1 MHGGEKKYK
10 RYLQLPHLSQLEPS
24 RLKGKMCHAQRM
36 LRVHRVIVSSHAA
49 FIVQTVARRLTDRRD
64 DADDADR
71 EQDTTTKATLQGAYQ
86 GANDQEDDASDL
98 ERDNSY
104 FIVPSWAWPYTQAC
118 IRSLIEVAC
127 FH

>member
-1 MHGGEKKYK
+1 
-10 RYLQLPHLSQLEPS
+10 
-24 RLKGKMCHAQRM
+24 M
-36 LRVHRVIVSSHAA
+36 LRVHRVFVSSHAP

-71 EQDTTTKATLQGAYQ
+71 QQDTTTKATGTTCAYQ

-98 ERDNSY
+98 ERDHSY
-104 FIVPSWAWPYTQAC
+104 FIVPSWAWPCTQAC
-118 IRSLIEVAC
+118 IRSLIEEAC

>member
-1 MHGGEKKYK
+1 M
-10 RYLQLPHLSQLEPS
+10 PTPSPQLEPS

-64 DADDADR
+64 DADADR
-71 EQDTTTKATLQGAYQ
+71 EQDTTKKATKATLQGAYQ

-98 ERDNSY
+98 EAHHSY
-104 FIVPSWAWPYTQAC
+104 FIVPSWAWPRIQAC